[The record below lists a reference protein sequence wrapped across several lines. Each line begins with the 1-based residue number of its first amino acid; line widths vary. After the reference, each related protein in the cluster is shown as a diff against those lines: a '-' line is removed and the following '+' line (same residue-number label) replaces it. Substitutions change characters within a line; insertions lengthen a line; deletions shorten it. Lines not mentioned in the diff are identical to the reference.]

1 MNDLKKGGPGGLRG
15 REKFMGGRPAG
26 DANYGAKKKFDK
38 KPAFGGAKG
47 GSKGGFKGGDRGG
60 FGGNRDA
67 GRRETEMFKA
77 TCSTCKKACE
87 VPFKPDG
94 SKPVLCRDCFSNSRD
109 ERPDRRPERRDE
121 APRGD
126 RNFGAPRAPQAPSPD
141 LRELKEQVSRLETKV
156 NEVLALLQASPT
168 AAEPSVAKAPKKTAV
183 KKVVKKVAKK
193 VVKKSPAKKK

>member
-1 MNDLKKGGPGGLRG
+1 MNDFKKGGPGGLRG

-38 KPAFGGAKG
+38 KPSFGGAKG
-47 GSKGGFKGGDRGG
+47 GPKSGFKGGDRGG

-77 TCSTCKKACE
+77 TCSNCKKPCE

-94 SKPVLCRDCFSNSRD
+94 SKPVLCRDCFASGRD
-109 ERPDRRPERRDE
+109 ERPARRPERRDD

-126 RNFGAPRAPQAPSPD
+126 RSFSTPRTTQAPSPD
-141 LRELKEQVSRLETKV
+141 LRELKDQVSKLETKV
-156 NEVLALLQASPT
+156 NEVLALLKSKPIESEPAVIRSPR
-168 AAEPSVAKAPKKTAV
+168 KAVV
-183 KKVVKKVAKK
+183 KKATKKVAKK
-193 VVKKSPAKKK
+193 AVKKKVAKKK

>member
-1 MNDLKKGGPGGLRG
+1 MNDFKKGGPGGLRG

-38 KPAFGGAKG
+38 KPAFGGAKSG
-47 GSKGGFKGGDRGG
+47 PKGGFKGGDRGG

-77 TCSTCKKACE
+77 TCSNCKKSCE

-141 LRELKEQVSRLETKV
+141 LKELKEQVSRLEAKV
-156 NEVLALLQASPT
+156 NEVLGLLQSKSVVEAPT
-168 AAEPSVAKAPKKTAV
+168 EAKIARKVA
-183 KKVVKKVAKK
+183 VKKVAKK
-193 VVKKSPAKKK
+193 AIKKAVTKKAAKMK